1 MATKKKQEPANES
14 KLFTPYQL
22 GPITLRNRIIR
33 SAAFENMARANKPT
47 QELQDYHVSVARGGV
62 GMTTVAYCAVDLSGV
77 SFDGQLYVRPEII
90 PDMKKM
96 TDAIHAEGAKASI
109 QLGHCGNMT
118 HFYTCHCM
126 PVSASNGFNLY
137 SPTIHRRLKVA
148 EIKNLVK
155 KFGEAVDWARE
166 CGFDCVEIHAGHAYL
181 ISQFISPRTNHRHD
195 EYGGSF
201 ENRVRFMNEILDE
214 VMLHAKDDMAVVVK
228 TNMWDDCWHG
238 SDIEEGIKVAKE
250 IAKHHVH
257 GIVLSGGTV
266 SRSPMTILS
275 GAMPNKTLAYYMNM
289 KSFWWLKAAL
299 NVPGVAPIMMPT
311 SPFKELYFMD
321 KAKIFQKAL
330 TEELPSPQGAGEPTL
345 IYVGGV
351 QSGDN
356 CQQIMDEGFEL
367 FQIAHVLIKDPEFVH
382 HVQENPHYHA
392 GCGRS
397 NYCVGRMYTLNMKCH
412 ECVERDGE
420 VIPARLKR
428 EIAKLEANAKKSV
441 EAQKSSNL

>member
-1 MATKKKQEPANES
+1 MES

-33 SAAFENMARANKPT
+33 SAAFENMCHGNKPSK
-47 QELQDYHVSVARGGV
+47 ELHDYHVSVARGGV

-77 SFDGQLYVRPEII
+77 SFDGQLYIHDEILS
-90 PDMKKM
+90 DLKKL
-96 TDAIHAEGAKASI
+96 TDDIHAEGAKASI

-118 HFYTCHCM
+118 HFYTCHCL

-137 SPTIHRRLKVA
+137 SPTIHRRLKKS
-148 EIKNLVK
+148 EIKALVK
-155 KFGEAVDWARE
+155 KFGEAVDFCRE
-166 CGFDCVEIHAGHAYL
+166 AGFDCVEIHAGHAYL
-181 ISQFISPRTNHRHD
+181 ISQFISPRTNRRHD

-201 ENRVRFMNEILDE
+201 ENRVRFLNEVLDE
-214 VMLHAKDDMAVVVK
+214 VMAHAGTDMAVVVK
-228 TNMWDDCWHG
+228 TNMWDDCWRG

-250 IAKHHVH
+250 IAKHKVH

-266 SRSPMTILS
+266 SASPMTILG
-275 GAMPNKTLAYYMNM
+275 GAMPVNTLAHYMPM
-289 KSFWWLKAAL
+289 RSFWWLKAAL
-299 NVPGVAPIMMPT
+299 HIPGVGPVMMPT
-311 SPFKELYFMD
+311 QPFRELYFMD
-321 KAKIFQKAL
+321 KAKRFQK
-330 TEELPSPQGAGEPTL
+330 EISDVPL

-367 FQIAHVLIKDPEFVH
+367 FQIAHVLIKDPDFVK
-382 HVQENPHYHA
+382 HVHENPHYHA

-397 NYCVGRMYTLNMKCH
+397 NYCVGRMYTLDMKCH

-420 VIPARLKR
+420 QIPQSLKK
-428 EIAKLEANAKKSV
+428 EIARLEANAKKSV
-441 EAQKSSNL
+441 ANQKAQINKN

>member
-1 MATKKKQEPANES
+1 MKED
-14 KLFTPYQL
+14 KLFTPYKL
-22 GPITLRNRIIR
+22 GPVTLRNRIIR
-33 SAAFENMARANKPT
+33 SAAFENMCRGNRPT
-47 QELQDYHVSVARGGV
+47 KELHDYHVAVARGGV

-77 SFDGQLYVRPEII
+77 SFDGQLYVHDAII
-90 PDMKKM
+90 PDLKQL
-96 TDAIHAEGAKASI
+96 TDDIHAQGAKASI

-137 SPTIHRRLKVA
+137 SPTIHRRLKIA
-148 EIKNLVK
+148 EIKELVK
-155 KFGEAVDWARE
+155 KFGEAVDFARA

-195 EYGGSF
+195 AYGGCF
-201 ENRVRFMNEILDE
+201 ENRVRFMNEVLDE
-214 VMLHAKDDMAVVVK
+214 VMAHAGNDIAVVVK

-238 SDIEEGIKVAKE
+238 SDIEEGIRVAKE

-266 SRSPMTILS
+266 SRSPMTILG
-275 GAMPNKTLAYYMNM
+275 GAMPYKTLAHYMNM

-299 NVPGVAPIMMPT
+299 NIPGVAPIMMPT
-311 SPFKELYFMD
+311 QPFRELYFMD
-321 KAKIFQKAL
+321 KAKIFQEAL
-330 TEELPSPQGAGEPTL
+330 SNDQQPTTL

-367 FQIAHVLIKDPEFVH
+367 FQIAHVLIKDTDFVK

-397 NYCVGRMYTLNMKCH
+397 NYCVGRMYSKDMKCH

-420 VIPARLKR
+420 TISPRIKK
-428 EIAKLEANAKKSV
+428 EIAKLEENARI
-441 EAQKSSNL
+441 SNGSK

>member
-1 MATKKKQEPANES
+1 MATQKKQESANES

-22 GPITLRNRIIR
+22 GPITLRNRFVR
-33 SAAFENMARANKPT
+33 SAAFENMARANRPT
-47 QELQDYHVSVARGGV
+47 KELQDYHVSVARGGV

-77 SFDGQLYVRPEII
+77 SFDGQLYVQDEII
-90 PDMKKM
+90 PEMKQL

-109 QLGHCGNMT
+109 QMGHCGNMT

-137 SPTIHRRLKVA
+137 SPTIHRRLKVS
-148 EIKNLVK
+148 EIKALVK
-155 KFGEAVDWARE
+155 KFGEAVDWARK

-195 EYGGSF
+195 AYGGSF
-201 ENRVRFMNEILDE
+201 ENRVRFMNEVLDE
-214 VMLHAKDDMAVVVK
+214 VMAHAGNDMAIVVK
-228 TNMWDDCWHG
+228 TNMWDDCWRG
-238 SDIEEGIKVAKE
+238 SDIEEGIKIAKE
-250 IAKHHVH
+250 IAKHKVH

-266 SRSPMTILS
+266 SRSPMTILG
-275 GAMPNKTLAYYMNM
+275 GAMPHKTLAHYMPM

-299 NVPGVAPIMMPT
+299 NIPGVAPIMMPT
-311 SPFKELYFMD
+311 QPFKELYFMD
-321 KAKIFQKAL
+321 KAKRFQKEI
-330 TEELPSPQGAGEPTL
+330 TDVPL

-367 FQIAHVLIKDPEFVH
+367 FQIAHVLIKDPDFVK

-412 ECVERDGE
+412 ECVEREGE
-420 VIPARLKR
+420 QIPARIQR
-428 EIAKLEANAKKSV
+428 EIAKLESKAKESI
-441 EAQKSSNL
+441 EQQKAGK

>member
-1 MATKKKQEPANES
+1 MN
-14 KLFTPYQL
+14 KLFTPFQL
-22 GPITLRNRIIR
+22 GPITLRNRFIR
-33 SAAFENMARANKPT
+33 SAAFENMARANRPT
-47 QELQDYHVSVARGGV
+47 QQLQDYHVSVARGGV

-96 TDAIHAEGAKASI
+96 TDAIHAEGAKASV

-137 SPTIHRRLKVA
+137 SPTIHRRLKVS
-148 EIKNLVK
+148 EIKTLVR

-166 CGFDCVEIHAGHAYL
+166 FGFDCVEIHAGHAYL
-181 ISQFISPRTNHRHD
+181 ISQFLARRTNHRCD
-195 EYGGSF
+195 EYGGSL
-201 ENRVRFMNEILDE
+201 ENRCRFLNEVLDA
-214 VMLHAKDDMAVVVK
+214 VMEHAGSDLAVVVK
-228 TNMWDDCWHG
+228 TNMWDDCWRG
-238 SDIEEGIKVAKE
+238 VSVEEGIYIAKE

-275 GAMPNKTLAYYMNM
+275 GAMPHKTLAHYMDM

-299 NVPGVAPIMMPT
+299 NIPGVAAVMTPT
-311 SPFKELYFMD
+311 SPFRELYFME
-321 KAKIFQKAL
+321 KAKIFQKAF
-330 TEELPSPQGAGEPTL
+330 EELQSSATNPQLPTL

-367 FQIAHVLIKDPEFVH
+367 FQLAHVLIKDPDFVN
-382 HVQENPHYHA
+382 HVKENPHYHA

-397 NYCVGRMYTLNMKCH
+397 NYCVGRMYTLDMKCH

-420 VIPARLKR
+420 MIPKRLQR
-428 EIAKLEANAKKSV
+428 EITQLEARAKQSV
-441 EAQKSSNL
+441 EAQKQRKS

>member
-1 MATKKKQEPANES
+1 MKEN
-14 KLFTPYQL
+14 KLFSPYQL
-22 GPITLRNRIIR
+22 GPVTLRNRIVR
-33 SAAFENMARANKPT
+33 SAAFENMARGNAPT
-47 QELQDYHVSVARGGV
+47 QELQDYHVSVAHGGV

-90 PDMKKM
+90 PAMKRM

-126 PVSASNGFNLY
+126 PVSADTWFNLY

-148 EIKNLVK
+148 EIKGLVK
-155 KFGEAVDWARE
+155 KFGEAVDWARA

-181 ISQFISPRTNHRHD
+181 ISQFISPRTNHRRD

-201 ENRVRFMNEILDE
+201 ENRVRFMNEVLDE
-214 VMLHAKDDMAVVVK
+214 VMAHAGKDMAVVVK

-238 SDIEEGIKVAKE
+238 SDIEEGIRIAKE
-250 IAKHHVH
+250 IAKHKVH

-266 SRSPMTILS
+266 SRSPMTILG
-275 GAMPNKTLAYYMNM
+275 GAMPYKTLAHYMSM

-299 NVPGVAPIMMPT
+299 NFPGVAPIMMPT
-311 SPFKELYFMD
+311 QPFKELYFMD
-321 KAKIFQKAL
+321 KAKRFQQEIKDV
-330 TEELPSPQGAGEPTL
+330 PL

-367 FQIAHVLIKDPEFVH
+367 FQIAHVLIKDPDFVK
-382 HVQENPHYHA
+382 HVQEDPHYHA

-412 ECVERDGE
+412 ECVEREGE
-420 VIPARLKR
+420 PIPNRLKK
-428 EIAKLEANAKKSV
+428 EIATLEAKARQSV
-441 EAQKSSNL
+441 EQQREGK

>member
-1 MATKKKQEPANES
+1 MN

-22 GPITLRNRIIR
+22 GPVTLRNRIIR
-33 SAAFENMARANKPT
+33 SAAFENMARKNAPT

-62 GMTTVAYCAVDLSGV
+62 GMTTVAYAAVDLSGV

-126 PVSASNGFNLY
+126 PVSADTWFNLY
-137 SPTIHRRLKVA
+137 SPTIHRRLKIE
-148 EIKNLVK
+148 EIHGMVK
-155 KFGEAVDWARE
+155 KFGEAVDWART

-195 EYGGSF
+195 AYGGSF
-201 ENRVRFMNEILDE
+201 ENRVRFLNEVLDE
-214 VMLHAKDDMAVVVK
+214 VMAHAGDDMAVVVK

-238 SDIEEGIKVAKE
+238 TDIEEGIKVAKE
-250 IAKHHVH
+250 IAKHKVH
-257 GIVLSGGTV
+257 GIILSGGTV
-266 SRSPMTILS
+266 SRSPMTILG
-275 GAMPNKTLAYYMNM
+275 GAMPHKTLAHYMNM

-299 NVPGVAPIMMPT
+299 NIPGVAPIMMPT
-311 SPFKELYFMD
+311 QPFKELYFMD
-321 KAKIFQKAL
+321 KAKIFQKEI
-330 TEELPSPQGAGEPTL
+330 TDVPL

-382 HVQENPHYHA
+382 HIQENPHYHA

-420 VIPARLKR
+420 EIPARLKK
-428 EIAKLEANAKKSV
+428 EIAKLEGKAKESIA
-441 EAQKSSNL
+441 AQKNSH

>member
-1 MATKKKQEPANES
+1 MATKKKQESANES
-14 KLFTPYQL
+14 KLFTPFQL
-22 GPITLRNRIIR
+22 GPITLRNRVVR
-33 SAAFENMARANKPT
+33 SAAFENMARGNAPT

-126 PVSASNGFNLY
+126 PVSADTWFNLY
-137 SPTIHRRLKVA
+137 SPTIHRRLKVS
-148 EIKNLVK
+148 EIKGLVK

-181 ISQFISPRTNHRHD
+181 ISQFIGPRTNHRHD
-195 EYGGSF
+195 EHGGSF
-201 ENRVRFMNEILDE
+201 ENRVRFMNEVLDE

-238 SDIEEGIKVAKE
+238 VTIEEGIKVAKE
-250 IAKHHVH
+250 IAKHKVH

-266 SRSPMTILS
+266 SRSPMTILG
-275 GAMPNKTLAYYMNM
+275 GAMPYKTLAHYMNM

-299 NVPGVAPIMMPT
+299 NIPGVHQIMLPT

-321 KAKIFQKAL
+321 KAKIFQKEI
-330 TEELPSPQGAGEPTL
+330 TDVPL

-382 HVQENPHYHA
+382 HIHENPHYHA

-420 VIPARLKR
+420 QISPRIKR
-428 EIAKLEANAKKSV
+428 EIANLEAAAKKSI
-441 EAQKSSNL
+441 EQQKAAQ

>member
-1 MATKKKQEPANES
+1 MD
-14 KLFTPYQL
+14 KLFSPYQL
-22 GPITLRNRIIR
+22 GPITLRNRVIR
-33 SAAFENMARANKPT
+33 SAAFENMARANAPT
-47 QELQDYHVSVARGGV
+47 QQLQDYHVSVARGGV

-90 PDMKKM
+90 PAMKQM

-126 PVSASNGFNLY
+126 PVSADTWFNLY
-137 SPTIHRRLKVA
+137 SPTIHRRLKVE
-148 EIKNLVK
+148 EIHHLVK

-195 EYGGSF
+195 AYGGSF
-201 ENRVRFMNEILDE
+201 ENRVRFMNEVLDE
-214 VMLHAKDDMAVVVK
+214 VMAHAKDDMAVVVK

-238 SDIEEGIKVAKE
+238 SDIEEGIKIAKE
-250 IAKHHVH
+250 IAKHKVH

-266 SRSPMTILS
+266 SRSPMTILG
-275 GAMPNKTLAYYMNM
+275 GAMPHKTLAYYMNM

-299 NVPGVAPIMMPT
+299 NFPGVAPIMMPT
-311 SPFKELYFMD
+311 QPFKELYFMD

-330 TEELPSPQGAGEPTL
+330 NDQIVNDKIVL

-356 CQQIMDEGFEL
+356 CYRIMDEGFEL

-382 HVQENPHYHA
+382 HVQQDPHYHA

-397 NYCVGRMYTLNMKCH
+397 NYCVGRMYSKDMKCH
-412 ECVERDGE
+412 ECVLRDGE
-420 VIPARLKR
+420 QIPARIQK
-428 EIAKLEANAKKSV
+428 EIAQLEAK
-441 EAQKSSNL
+441 AQESCSH

>member
-1 MATKKKQEPANES
+1 MKES

-22 GPITLRNRIIR
+22 GPITLRNRFIR

-62 GMTTVAYCAVDLSGV
+62 GMTTVAYAAVDLSGV

-90 PDMKKM
+90 PDMQKM
-96 TDAIHAEGAKASI
+96 TSAIHAEGAKASI

-126 PVSASNGFNLY
+126 PVSASTGFNLY
-137 SPTIHRRLKVA
+137 SPTLHRRLKVS
-148 EIKNLVK
+148 EIQKLVR

-181 ISQFISPRTNHRHD
+181 ISQFLAKRTNRRHD
-195 EYGGSF
+195 QYGGSL
-201 ENRVRFMNEILDE
+201 ENRMRFMNEVLDA
-214 VMLHAKDDMAVVVK
+214 VMEHAKDDMAVVVK
-228 TNMWDDCWHG
+228 TNMWDNCWRG
-238 SDIEEGIKVAKE
+238 ISIEEGITVAKE
-250 IAKHHVH
+250 IAKHKVH
-257 GIVLSGGTV
+257 GIILSGGTV
-266 SRSPMTILS
+266 SASPMTILS
-275 GAMPNKTLAYYMNM
+275 GAMPYKTLAHYMPM

-299 NVPGVAPIMMPT
+299 NIPGVAPIMMPA
-311 SPFKELYFMD
+311 SPFKELYFME
-321 KAKIFQKAL
+321 KAKIFQKEI
-330 TEELPSPQGAGEPTL
+330 TDVPL

-356 CQQIMDEGFEL
+356 CTQIMEEGFEL
-367 FQIAHVLIKDPEFVH
+367 FQLAHVLIKDPDFVN
-382 HVQENPHYHA
+382 HVHENPHYHA

-397 NYCVGRMYTLNMKCH
+397 NYCVGRMYTLDMKCH

-420 VIPARLKR
+420 VIPKR
-428 EIAKLEANAKKSV
+428 IKKEIATLERKAEQSV
-441 EAQKSSNL
+441 AAQKSR

>member
-1 MATKKKQEPANES
+1 MKEN
-14 KLFTPYQL
+14 KLFTPYTL
-22 GPITLRNRIIR
+22 GPVTLRNRIIR

-47 QELQDYHVSVARGGV
+47 QELQNYHVSVARGGV

-126 PVSASNGFNLY
+126 PVSADTWFNLY

-148 EIKNLVK
+148 EIKHLVQ

-181 ISQFISPRTNHRHD
+181 ISQFLSPRTNHRHD

-201 ENRVRFMNEILDE
+201 ENRCRFMNEVLDA
-214 VMLHAKDDMAVVVK
+214 VMAHAKDDMVVVVK

-238 SDIEEGIKVAKE
+238 VTIEEGLQ
-250 IAKHHVH
+250 IAKQIIKHKVH

-275 GAMPNKTLAYYMNM
+275 GAMPYKTLAHYMPM

-299 NVPGVAPIMMPT
+299 NIPGVHQIMLPT
-311 SPFKELYFMD
+311 SPFKELYFME
-321 KAKIFQKAL
+321 KAKIFQK
-330 TEELPSPQGAGEPTL
+330 ELADELRQAQTTL

-367 FQIAHVLIKDPEFVH
+367 FQIAHVLIKDPDFVR

-420 VIPARLKR
+420 VIAPRIKR
-428 EIAKLEANAKKSV
+428 EIAKLEEDARI
-441 EAQKSSNL
+441 SNGGK

>member
-1 MATKKKQEPANES
+1 M
-14 KLFTPYQL
+14 

-33 SAAFENMARANKPT
+33 SAAFENMARANAPT
-47 QELQDYHVSVARGGV
+47 QQLQDYHVSVARGGV

-90 PDMKKM
+90 PAMKQM

-126 PVSASNGFNLY
+126 PVSADTWFNLY
-137 SPTIHRRLKVA
+137 SPTIHRRLKVE
-148 EIKNLVK
+148 EIHHLVK

-195 EYGGSF
+195 EYGGTF
-201 ENRVRFMNEILDE
+201 ENRVRFMNEVLDE
-214 VMLHAKDDMAVVVK
+214 VMAHAKDDMAVVVK

-238 SDIEEGIKVAKE
+238 SDIEEGIKIAKE
-250 IAKHHVH
+250 IAKHKVH

-266 SRSPMTILS
+266 SRSPMTILG
-275 GAMPNKTLAYYMNM
+275 GAMPHKTLAYYMNM

-299 NVPGVAPIMMPT
+299 NFPGVAPIMMPAQ
-311 SPFKELYFMD
+311 PFKELYFMD

-330 TEELPSPQGAGEPTL
+330 NDQIVNDKIAL

-356 CQQIMDEGFEL
+356 CYRIMDEGFEL

-382 HVQENPHYHA
+382 HVQQDPHYHA

-397 NYCVGRMYTLNMKCH
+397 NYCVGRMYSKDMKCH
-412 ECVERDGE
+412 ECVLRDGE
-420 VIPARLKR
+420 QIPARIQK
-428 EIAKLEANAKKSV
+428 EIAQLEAK
-441 EAQKSSNL
+441 AQESCSH

>member
-1 MATKKKQEPANES
+1 MTNN
-14 KLFTPYQL
+14 KLFTPFQL

-33 SAAFENMARANKPT
+33 SAAFENMARGNAPT
-47 QELQDYHVSVARGGV
+47 QQLQDYHVSVARGGV

-126 PVSASNGFNLY
+126 PVSADTWFNLY

-181 ISQFISPRTNHRHD
+181 LSQFLSPRTNHRHD

-201 ENRVRFMNEILDE
+201 ENRARFMNEVLDE
-214 VMLHAKDDMAVVVK
+214 VMEHAGKDIAVVVK

-238 SDIEEGIKVAKE
+238 VSIEEGIKVAKE
-250 IAKHHVH
+250 IAKHNVH

-266 SRSPMTILS
+266 SRSPMTILG
-275 GAMPNKTLAYYMNM
+275 GAMPYKTLAHYMKM
-289 KSFWWLKAAL
+289 SSFWWLKAAL
-299 NVPGVAPIMMPT
+299 NIPGVAAVMTPT
-311 SPFKELYFMD
+311 VPFKELYFMD

-330 TEELPSPQGAGEPTL
+330 AEDLLPSTGRSGGAPTL

-367 FQIAHVLIKDPEFVH
+367 FQIAHVLIKDPDFVK

-392 GCGRS
+392 GCKRS
-397 NYCVGRMYTLNMKCH
+397 NYCVGRMYSKDMKCH

-420 VIPARLKR
+420 PISPRIQR
-428 EIAKLEANAKKSV
+428 EIAKLEKDAELSIRSK
-441 EAQKSSNL
+441 